1 MTAAVASADGAKR
14 MVETADFQVTSQ
26 MSQSYHLNLAGVAE
40 ISPELDMSPDTLIRA
55 VCAAHISPGVTL
67 IDTANSRYS
76 LHTALDCA
84 SAMSETERL
93 FWEKE
98 KHTETTWSNVA
109 DDTKP

>member
-1 MTAAVASADGAKR
+1 M
-14 MVETADFQVTSQ
+14 MEMADFQVTSQ

-40 ISPELDMSPDTLIRA
+40 ITPALAMSPDTLIRA
-55 VCAAHISPGVTL
+55 VCDAYISPGVAL
-67 IDTANSRYS
+67 IGTAKGRYS